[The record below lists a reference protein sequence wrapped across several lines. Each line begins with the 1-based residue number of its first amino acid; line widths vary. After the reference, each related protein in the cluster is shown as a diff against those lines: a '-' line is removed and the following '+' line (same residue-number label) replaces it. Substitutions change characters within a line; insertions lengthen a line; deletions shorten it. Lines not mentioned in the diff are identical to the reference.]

1 MDIIGKTLVFT
12 DCHLGLHGASIS
24 RLNIVIAVFKE
35 LIKAIKTEK
44 ISNVIFCG
52 DAFHDRR
59 SIDVNVLNVGHK
71 LFSALAKYCKVY
83 LIVGNHDCHFKTQTS
98 VNSVNIFNGIDN
110 ITVISEATEC
120 YLNGNKCLLVPWLS
134 DLSKY
139 ENNTYDLMFGHF
151 DISGKY
157 LIASYIED
165 HSKDLSNDALISKIS
180 EDEMLAGKIS
190 NSENFSKDVKTFS
203 NASQKSNDLIGDFIM
218 LVKEGGFIYAGH
230 IHGHKEFVARK
241 RNFIFIGSPYQ
252 QNFGEMQSIDG
263 FYVLNERNERTFHHI
278 ENVPTFQKLFMSQI
292 IGKGIDKFD
301 FSIVKGNI
309 IKKVFDQDID
319 KLTESRINQKIV
331 DFGPYEELLPD
342 YEIKIG
348 ENLEDQA
355 MNNETLDLIRKSKL
369 DYIRKYIDEID
380 DKSLEETK
388 IDKQTLFDTLKSYY
402 EKAEELKKY

>member
-12 DCHLGLHGASIS
+12 DCHLGLHGSSIS
-24 RLNIVIAVFKE
+24 RLNIVISVFKE
-35 LIKAIKTEK
+35 IIKAIKTEK

-83 LIVGNHDCHFKTQTS
+83 LIVGNHDCHFKSQTS

-110 ITVISEATEC
+110 MTVITEATEC
-120 YLNGNKCLLVPWLS
+120 NLNGSKCLLVPWLA

-139 ENNTYDLMFGHF
+139 SPNSFDLMFGHF

-165 HSKDLSNDALISKIS
+165 HSKDVSNEALISKIS
-180 EDEMLAGKIS
+180 EDEMLAGKLTSADTIG
-190 NSENFSKDVKTFS
+190 NNVTAFID
-203 NASQKSNDLIGDFIM
+203 NGQKSDDLIGDFIE
-218 LVKEGGFIYAGH
+218 LVREGGFIYAGH
-230 IHGHKEFVARK
+230 IHGHKEFVAK
-241 RNFIFIGSPYQ
+241 HRNFIFIGSPYQ
-252 QNFGEMQSIDG
+252 QNFGEMNSIDG
-263 FYVLNERNERTFHHI
+263 FYILDEKNQKEFRHISTVPVFKKIYISQIVKNGI
-278 ENVPTFQKLFMSQI
+278 EN
-292 IGKGIDKFD
+292 FD

-309 IKKVFDQDID
+309 IRKVFDVDVD
-319 KLTESRINQKIV
+319 KLTESKINQKII
-331 DFGPYEELLPD
+331 DFNPYEELLPE
-342 YEIKIG
+342 YEIQIG
-348 ENLEDQA
+348 QDDGSDI
-355 MNNETLDLIRKSKL
+355 NNETLDLIKKSKL

-380 DKSLEETK
+380 DKSLEDTK
-388 IDKQTLFDTLKSYY
+388 IDKNILFDTLKSYY